1 MWRDLCHL
9 GAVAYRDRNLIS
21 WFDGEADPRIKV
33 FADASFHPTAAR
45 GCIIETYM
53 GGVIDMTSIRMMQKY
68 LGATYWCELKIA
80 AVAATRVEG
89 LEALKRE
96 IPGTGPHRIPILYGD
111 NESAVGTINKPGR
124 LSMLSR
130 SIAKDIAVPRD
141 MVARLVMIYTWIKTE
156 FMLADIGTKFVTP
169 TVFNAIVP
177 CMRGIRPIV
186 PSFGTNLKKRPRQS
200 D

>member
-1 MWRDLCHL
+1 MWSPGTR
-9 GAVAYRDRNLIS
+9 RRS
-21 WFDGEADPRIKV
+21 WFNGEADPRIKV
-33 FADASFHPTAAR
+33 FADSSFHPTAAR

-53 GGVIDMTSIRMMQKY
+53 GGVIDITSVRMMQKY

-80 AVAATRVEG
+80 AVAAPRVEG

-96 IPGTGPHRIPILYGD
+96 ISGTGPHMVPILYDD

-141 MVARLVMIYTWIKTE
+141 MVARLVMIYTWLKTE
-156 FMLADIGTKFVTP
+156 FMLADIGTKFVSP
-169 TVFNAIVP
+169 TVYNAIVP
-177 CMRGIRPIV
+177 RMRGVQPIV
-186 PSFGTNLKKRPRQS
+186 PSFGTNPRKRQR
-200 D
+200 